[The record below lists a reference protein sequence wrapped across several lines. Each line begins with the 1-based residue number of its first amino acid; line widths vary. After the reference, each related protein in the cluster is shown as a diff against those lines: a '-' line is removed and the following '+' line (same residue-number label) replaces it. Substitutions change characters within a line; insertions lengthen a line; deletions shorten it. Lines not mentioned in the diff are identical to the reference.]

1 MRMRLAL
8 ALLALLAHACSAQS
22 YQTATAQECRAAGW
36 PVNVWRGKTSL
47 RCPPDPMD
55 PELGHESD
63 FPGFTYTGRRV
74 VDAGVR

>member
-1 MRMRLAL
+1 MTRALILLLCLAVQG
-8 ALLALLAHACSAQS
+8 CSAQP
-22 YQTATAQECRAAGW
+22 YPQATAAECRAAGW
-36 PVNVWRGKTSL
+36 PVNVWRGQVSY

-55 PELGHESD
+55 PDLGHESD